1 MSIRSNLPGYRWF
14 HVFRNAAIRTGVY
27 TGVCL
32 TLIFVT
38 WLVIA
43 NHVPFLERF
52 AMERNIAASAVLSLL
67 AAVPVLRFRRMPGNL
82 LASGLIG
89 WFFFSLC
96 YRILCFFYRDLGDSP
111 HSTFHVFMMGSV
123 VYLILTTL
131 SWIGTIVRR
140 ARAAHTSHPNHHAS

>member
-14 HVFRNAAIRTGVY
+14 HVFRNAAVRTGVY

-32 TLIFVT
+32 TLIFVA

-52 AMERNIAASAVLSLL
+52 ALERNIAAAAVLCLL

-82 LASGLIG
+82 LASALIA
-89 WFFFSLC
+89 WFFFSVWYRVLC
-96 YRILCFFYRDLGDSP
+96 LFYRNLSDW

-131 SWIGTIVRR
+131 SWIATIIRR
-140 ARAAHTSHPNHHAS
+140 ARAAARTSYPNHHVS

>member
-14 HVFRNAAIRTGVY
+14 HVFRNAAVRTGVY

-32 TLIFVT
+32 TLIFVA

-52 AMERNIAASAVLSLL
+52 ALERNIAAAAVLCLL

-82 LASGLIG
+82 LASALIG
-89 WFFFSLC
+89 WFFFSVWYRVLC
-96 YRILCFFYRDLGDSP
+96 LFYRNLSDW
-111 HSTFHVFMMGSV
+111 HSTFHVFMMGSG

-131 SWIGTIVRR
+131 SWIGTIIRR
-140 ARAAHTSHPNHHAS
+140 ARAAARTSYPNHNVS